1 MAKVGKPVLKDKVVG
16 GFCDCAAQP
25 QDPIYPFKY

>member
-1 MAKVGKPVLKDKVVG
+1 MVKVDKPVLKGKDAG